1 MSTAAATVFDVQRLD
16 EASAASRLVLEDT
29 KKKYGFIP
37 NLYGVLAHSAA
48 AVHAYAGLNE
58 ILGKHGSLSPR
69 EQQAAIL
76 AISVENGCTYCVAA
90 HSVVAEQS
98 GLDRKDVD
106 ALRDERPLDDA
117 KLEALSIF
125 ARQVVKERGWVGG
138 EPLEAFTAAGYQPA
152 DALEVVTLVALKTLS
167 NYTNH
172 IADTPL
178 DEAFAGRSWQK

>member
-1 MSTAAATVFDVQRLD
+1 MSPTAAESLDVQTPD
-16 EASAASRLVLEDT
+16 EASEASRLVLEDT

-58 ILGKHGSLSPR
+58 ILGQHGSLSPR
-69 EQQAAIL
+69 EQQTAIL

-98 GLDRKDVD
+98 GLDREAVG
-106 ALRDERPLDDA
+106 ALREERQLDDA
-117 KLEALSIF
+117 KLEALSTF

-172 IADTPL
+172 IANTPL
-178 DEAFAGRSWQK
+178 DEAFADRRWQE